1 MKRIVVGILA
11 HVDAGKTT
19 LTEAMLY
26 STGTIDKLGRVD
38 KRDAYLDTHSIERER
53 GITVFSK
60 QAILEFGDTY
70 MTLIDTPGHI
80 DFSCDAERAL
90 AVQDYAI
97 LVISA
102 PDGITAHTKTLWGL
116 LAARGIPTFI
126 FVNKTDISDRRRIEL
141 MDEIRCNLSPHAVDF
156 MSEGEAKFYE
166 DVASADEQMIGEFF
180 ESGTVSKDAISRAIE
195 HRKIFPCLFG
205 SALKL
210 SGVSELL
217 SVIDGYTLPRP
228 YPTDMLGAVVYKI
241 SRDSDGKR
249 LTFLKITG
257 GTLKNKDV
265 LRLRDRYGNEI
276 NEKVEELRLYSG
288 DKYKSVS
295 QATAGC
301 VLAVLG
307 PKSTR
312 VSEGIGFEP
321 SVEPTLV
328 PVLDYRLVL
337 PDGISPY
344 ETYLKL
350 TALGEEEPS
359 LAMSYDNRSGEI
371 RVRIMGEIQLEV
383 LSGIISDR
391 FGLDVTFDEGKIL
404 YKETVADTV
413 FGAGH
418 FEPLRHY
425 AEVHLRID
433 PMPEGTGVIASTEC
447 PTDSLALNWQRL
459 VMTHIEERVHRGVLT
474 GSPLTDVK
482 ITLTAGRAHLK
493 HTEGGD
499 FRQAT
504 YRAIRQGLMKADS
517 VLLEPTFDFRLE
529 LPSEHLGRAMNDIT
543 TMHGSCLAPE
553 FIGDVAVLEGNC
565 PVSTM
570 RSYSKDVRAYTRGE
584 GRLNLTVGPYVPC
597 HDPDKVI
604 SDIGYDPETDERN
617 TAGSVFCKAGAGYF
631 VPWDESDALMH
642 LNPQGNFRESTDELV
657 PVSNVKPKKD
667 YRGTVEED
675 KELERIFEATYGKI
689 KRRSVPERVVNSAPT
704 ERRAPSPR
712 KMKPKGDDYVI
723 VDGYNFLFGVSEL
736 SKIAESDIS
745 RARDVLIR
753 MMCNYSSFKRC
764 KAVVVF
770 DAYKRVGG
778 EGGEEK
784 YGNVSVVYTKEKQ
797 TADSYIEFLTHG
809 IASTNTVRV
818 VTSDMQEQL
827 IVLGVGGLRVS
838 SVEFYRELCSVLEL
852 IRETIDGYLK

>member
-1 MKRIVVGILA
+1 MKKLVVGILA

-19 LTEAMLY
+19 LTEGMLFT
-26 STGTIDKLGRVD
+26 SGTIDKLGRVD
-38 KRDAYLDTHSIERER
+38 KKDAYLDTHSIERER

-90 AVQDYAI
+90 SVQDYAI
-97 LVISA
+97 LVVSA
-102 PDGITAHTKTLWGL
+102 SDGVTAHTKTLWGL
-116 LAARGIPTFI
+116 LAARGIPVFI

-141 MDEIRCNLSPHAVDF
+141 MDELKCNLSPSAVDF
-156 MSEGEAKFYE
+156 MNDGMPAFYE
-166 DVASADEQMIGEFF
+166 EVAASDERLIGEFF
-180 ESGTVSKDAISRAIE
+180 ESGTVRVEAIAGAVAA
-195 HRKIFPCLFG
+195 RKIFPCLFG

-210 SGVSELL
+210 QGVSELL
-217 SVIDGYTLPRP
+217 SAIDKYTLPRP
-228 YPTDMLGAVVYKI
+228 YPADMLGAVVYKI
-241 SRDSDGKR
+241 SRDADGKR
-249 LTFLKITG
+249 LTFLKVTG
-257 GTLKNKDV
+257 GMLKNKDV
-265 LRLRDRYGNEI
+265 LTLRDRYGNEQR
-276 NEKVEELRLYSG
+276 EKIEEIRVYSG

-295 QATAGC
+295 RVEAGTVC
-301 VLAVLG
+301 AVLG
-307 PKSTR
+307 PKSTK

-321 SVEPTLV
+321 SVEPTVV
-328 PVLDYRLVL
+328 PVLDYMLVL
-337 PDGISPY
+337 PDGVSPY
-344 ETYLKL
+344 ETYMKL
-350 TALGEEEPS
+350 TALAEEEPS
-359 LAMSYDNRSGEI
+359 LAMSYDNAAGVI

-383 LSGIISDR
+383 ISSIIEER
-391 FGLDVTFDEGKIL
+391 FGIKVRFDEGKIL

-413 FGAGH
+413 MGAGH

-433 PMPEGTGVIASTEC
+433 PMPEGTGVIATTEC

-474 GSPLTDVK
+474 KSPLTDVK

-504 YRAIRQGLMKADS
+504 YRAIRQGLMKAAS

-529 LPSEHLGRAMNDIT
+529 IPAEHLGRAMNDIT
-543 TMHGSCLAPE
+543 TMHGSCNPPE
-553 FIGDVAVLEGNC
+553 FVGDIAVLEGNC
-565 PVSTM
+565 PVATM
-570 RSYSKDVRAYTRGE
+570 RSYAKDVRAYTRGE
-584 GRLNLTVGPYVPC
+584 GRLNLTVGAYAPC
-597 HDPDKVI
+597 HNADEVI
-604 SDIGYDPETDERN
+604 AQIGYDPDADERN
-617 TAGSVFCKAGAGYF
+617 TAGSVFCKGGAGYF
-631 VPWDESDALMH
+631 VPWNESDALMH
-642 LNPQGNFRESTDELV
+642 LNAQGNFREKEETPT
-657 PVSNVKPKKD
+657 PVSNNKPAKD
-667 YRGTVEED
+667 YRGTVDED

-689 KRRSVPERVVNSAPT
+689 KPRRLPERVVNSAPSQSVQ
-704 ERRAPSPR
+704 RPARKLKPR
-712 KMKPKGDDYVI
+712 GDDYIV
-723 VDGYNFLFGVSEL
+723 VDGYNFLFAVPEL
-736 SKIAESDIS
+736 SAIAHSDIG

-784 YGNVSVVYTKEKQ
+784 YGNVSVVYTKERQ
-797 TADSYIEFLTHG
+797 TADSYIELLTHG
-809 IASTNTVRV
+809 IAPTNTVRV

-838 SVEFYRELCSVLEL
+838 CLEFYRELSSVLEL
-852 IRETIDGYLK
+852 IRETIDSYLK